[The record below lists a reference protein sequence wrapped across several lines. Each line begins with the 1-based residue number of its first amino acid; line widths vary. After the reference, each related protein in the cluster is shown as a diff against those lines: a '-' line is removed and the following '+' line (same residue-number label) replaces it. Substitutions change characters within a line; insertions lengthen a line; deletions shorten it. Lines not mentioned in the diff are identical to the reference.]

1 MVNEELIFRRGSG
14 KNHGNH
20 CTDRM
25 QNFRTIDLALAD
37 ADSKESVSFMTPPG
51 LGIDNVLSP
60 LNILS
65 GNPSKTTAVM
75 SET

>member
-20 CTDRM
+20 CTDPM

-37 ADSKESVSFMTPPG
+37 ADSKER
-51 LGIDNVLSP
+51 
-60 LNILS
+60 
-65 GNPSKTTAVM
+65 AVVHD
-75 SET
+75 SSRAGHR